1 MCYHSIERERMSM
14 NKRVIILGVIILVA
28 AIVIKL
34 VWSGLRSIK
43 VDNFKPAAVMFV
55 IDSSASNQKELP
67 EQKKLVKQI
76 CNILDPE
83 DQIKIIRVSED
94 AYLIYEGAPFN
105 GTNIEKVMNEF
116 TKYDSKD
123 YGTAYGVGLKKAF
136 NYAVQMKKNG
146 YIPAVVVIGD
156 LENEG
161 SVEKQLN
168 WNTIASEVKEVQGT
182 APDLAMMFLYAHP
195 SKLDLVKET
204 LYPVLGEDKLIV
216 SPKQN
221 CDKAIRLFLHL
232 LDR

>member
-1 MCYHSIERERMSM
+1 M
-14 NKRVIILGVIILVA
+14 NKRIITLGIAIFVAVVAIILVF
-28 AIVIKL
+28 L
-34 VWSGLRSIK
+34 GLKNIK
-43 VDNFKPAAVMFV
+43 VDSFKPAAVIFV

-116 TKYDSKD
+116 TKYDKKD
-123 YGTAYGVGLKKAF
+123 YGTAYGVGMKKAF
-136 NYAVQMKKNG
+136 NYSEQMKKHG

-161 SVEKQLN
+161 TTEKQIN
-168 WNTIASEVKEVQGT
+168 WDTLANDVKQVQTT

-204 LYPVLGEDKLIV
+204 LYPVLGENKLIV

-221 CDKAIRLFLHL
+221 CDKAIRQFIHL